1 MAWLDFSP
9 SVRYSL
15 EALLTLRET
24 RLIDC
29 DIEYLERY
37 VRIAAFFELATTERC
52 QYGGPGGFIL
62 PEGVTPSDNPQWST
76 ADRGV
81 VHHLT
86 KSNDTTHRRQR
97 CRHRQS
103 PIDLYRHS
111 STSIPTRARRGL
123 CLLYCTSKGPSQV
136 QRIHLLN
143 SRSLRTAFSAVSR
156 RSTTTPLQPRS
167 NSSIPS
173 RNPCPA

>member
-97 CRHRQS
+97 CRHR
-103 PIDLYRHS
+103 
-111 STSIPTRARRGL
+111 
-123 CLLYCTSKGPSQV
+123 
-136 QRIHLLN
+136 
-143 SRSLRTAFSAVSR
+143 LR
-156 RSTTTPLQPRS
+156 QPRTDL
-167 NSSIPS
+167 
-173 RNPCPA
+173 R

>member
-1 MAWLDFSP
+1 MATSK
-9 SVRYSL
+9 
-15 EALLTLRET
+15 
-24 RLIDC
+24 
-29 DIEYLERY
+29 YLERSRGSY
-37 VRIAAFFELATTERC
+37 VRIAAVFELATTES
-52 QYGGPGGFIL
+52 YISIWGHGGVHPSGR
-62 PEGVTPSDNPQWST
+62 TPSDNYST
-76 ADRGV
+76 MSIVDPV
-81 VHHLT
+81 VPPVHHLT

-111 STSIPTRARRGL
+111 STSIPTRARRRL